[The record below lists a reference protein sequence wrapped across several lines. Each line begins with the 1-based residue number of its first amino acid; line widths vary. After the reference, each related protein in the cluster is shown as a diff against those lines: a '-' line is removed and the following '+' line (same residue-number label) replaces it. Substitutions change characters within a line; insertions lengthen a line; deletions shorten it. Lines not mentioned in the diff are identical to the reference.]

1 MRGIP
6 FIDKWLQTT
15 QESRLINL
23 PRIIQLM
30 KGRAENLMLI
40 PVVLIALIKKRKVHY
55 DELKKNLEGDQFSF
69 KESVTFR

>member
-1 MRGIP
+1 
-6 FIDKWLQTT
+6 
-15 QESRLINL
+15 
-23 PRIIQLM
+23 M

-69 KESVTFR
+69 KESITFR